1 MRQPGNPFFKLHQ
14 WGFCSDDIQ
23 TVSVPMSTMNIKL
36 IMQQRESVKKSED
49 FEKKREVWL
58 TVACKFLLSFKEA
71 SNWVEG
77 LKDDFRSFRRG
88 KKTISFALIL

>member
-1 MRQPGNPFFKLHQ
+1 
-14 WGFCSDDIQ
+14 
-23 TVSVPMSTMNIKL
+23 MSTMNIKL
-36 IMQQRESVKKSED
+36 IMQQRESVKKKRMKI
-49 FEKKREVWL
+49 FYKKREVWL

>member
-36 IMQQRESVKKSED
+36 IMQQRED

-71 SNWVEG
+71 SNWDEG